1 MWSPTISSD
10 ELYHHGIQGMHWGQ
24 RNGPPYPLKDGAH
37 SPEEKRASYAKK
49 IARNEKAANRYRLK
63 AAKLRVKAAK
73 LNRKRIKKNDES
85 TSFFSRARRANR
97 KELKASKLEK
107 KAAKRERTA
116 LKLKKKMSDI
126 DIKAAAEAMSMF
138 GSANGKKTWAERRAD
153 AKKAKQRMK
162 NLKKA
167 RDVRQKNKEMAERK
181 EEILRKGSAQDI
193 RKIRDQLTEEDYK
206 RVFTRL
212 DNENKLEQRINQNVK
227 TGKDR
232 FNDYM
237 STLQTVTT
245 ATTNAVNMYNNV
257 AKTYNTFSKSGKKLP
272 TIGGPT
278 KEEQFKTFLT
288 DKADLDTVFA
298 NKNKMTS
305 KELNTAL
312 NRFQTQDKIS
322 DYYKEKKKKG

>member
-1 MWSPTISSD
+1 MWSPAISSD
-10 ELYHHGIQGMHWGQ
+10 EIYHHGIQGMHWGQ
-24 RNGPPYPLKDGAH
+24 RNGPPYPLKEGAH
-37 SPEEKRASYAKK
+37 SPEEKRAKYQKR
-49 IARNEKAANRYRLK
+49 IASNERSANRYRAK

-73 LNRKRIKKNDES
+73 LNRRRLINKDDD

-97 KELKASKLEK
+97 KELKASKLER

-116 LKLKKKMSDI
+116 LILKKKMSDI
-126 DIKAAAEAMSMF
+126 DVAKAAEVMSMF
-138 GSANGKKTWAERRAD
+138 GTNGKKTWAEKRAD

-181 EEILRKGSAQDI
+181 EEILRRGSAQDI
-193 RKIRDQLTEEDYK
+193 RKIRDQLTEDDYK
-206 RVFTRL
+206 RVFNRL
-212 DNENKLEQRINQNVK
+212 DNERKLEQKINENVK

-237 STLQTVTT
+237 STLATVAT
-245 ATTNAVNMYNNV
+245 ATQNAVNVYNNV

-278 KEEQFKTFLT
+278 KEEQFKKFLEN
-288 DKADLDTVFA
+288 KADLNTVLA
-298 NKNKMTS
+298 NREKMNSTELTNALTRFKRQDELLKYKNERK
-305 KELNTAL
+305 
-312 NRFQTQDKIS
+312 
-322 DYYKEKKKKG
+322 